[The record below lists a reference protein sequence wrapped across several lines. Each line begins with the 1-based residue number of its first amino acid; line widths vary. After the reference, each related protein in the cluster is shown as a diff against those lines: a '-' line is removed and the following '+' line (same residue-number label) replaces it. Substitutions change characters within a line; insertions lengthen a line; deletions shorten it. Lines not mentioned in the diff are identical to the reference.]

1 MIAVIRTGG
10 KQYKVSEKQV
20 LRVEKLSAETRKEN
34 QVVFKD
40 VLLVADKTGKLALG
54 SPTVKNAHVEA
65 QVVSDG
71 KSKKVRV
78 VKYKPKTRYKRVIG
92 HRQPYTEVRIE
103 KIIG

>member
-1 MIAVIRTGG
+1 MLAVIKTGG

-20 LRVEKLSAETRKEN
+20 LRVEKLSADARKEN
-34 QVVFKD
+34 KVVFDD
-40 VLLVADKTGKLALG
+40 VLLVSDTAGKLTIG

-71 KSKKVRV
+71 KNKKVRV

-103 KIIG
+103 KIVG